1 MLLVSHLEC
10 LLCIAKTKPACVQN
24 AAFHLLWMTFPS
36 QWNILKFLILILH
49 LLFAKT
55 RALHSYYNAQNDI
68 RWLYFSASNL
78 SLPWATTLGTS
89 KVDVPQN
96 LCIYSIG
103 PAQCVII
110 LIILFYFFLARLL
123 FGQSGVIL
131 FSYFFNFSFTVVGWV
146 FSLVL
151 LLVTLH

>member
-1 MLLVSHLEC
+1 MLLVSHLERLPC
-10 LLCIAKTKPACVQN
+10 MANNKTACVQN
-24 AAFHLLWMTFPS
+24 AAFHLLWMIFPS
-36 QWNILKFLILILH
+36 QCNILKFLILILH
-49 LLFAKT
+49 LLFVKT
-55 RALHSYYNAQNDI
+55 RALHSYYI
-68 RWLYFSASNL
+68 RENSGCTSLPAIL
-78 SLPWATTLGTS
+78 SLLWATTLGTS

-110 LIILFYFFLARLL
+110 LIILFYFFLPRLL
-123 FGQSGVIL
+123 FGQSGLIL

-146 FSLVL
+146 FALVL